1 LRSTALHSSGAY
13 LTSRAASYER
23 CREID
28 GHHVW
33 EVSVPNSHPAK
44 ALEAL
49 SEALG
54 PEASFPAERLS
65 TMRQRNVSAKIDKA
79 KFDRQFASGL
89 APLRAHLLS
98 ECLPGAG
105 GFLSA
110 VPSKAL
116 GLAFEPAEFTAEL
129 QARLW
134 MDVYPAD
141 RFCPCCDAVLD
152 AKGAHARSCM
162 AAGDVVACH
171 NGARNL
177 VGRVASSA
185 GYAPTLEKPE
195 LLPPRPNDPAGSNL
209 RRPADVYLPA
219 WDHGAPAALD
229 LAIVS
234 PQRQGI
240 VAQAA
245 VTAGAAACAYATHK
259 RSHLQ
264 TEAECAAQGVAFLPM
279 VAESSGGWGADGL
292 KVLRR
297 LAKASAAKTG
307 GDESVAVG
315 QLLQRLCVTIRRA
328 KARAVLRRAGHHLEP
343 TASAVEAALGFLAP
357 GA

>member
-1 LRSTALHSSGAY
+1 
-13 LTSRAASYER
+13 
-23 CREID
+23 
-28 GHHVW
+28 
-33 EVSVPNSHPAK
+33 
-44 ALEAL
+44 LEAL
-49 SEALG
+49 REILG
-54 PEASFPAERLS
+54 PDADLLPERLPALS
-65 TMRQRNVSAKIDKA
+65 QKAWSAKIDKA
-79 KFDRQFASGL
+79 VYDRQFASSL
-89 APLRAHLLS
+89 APQRAQLLS
-98 ECLPGAG
+98 ECLPGAS

-110 VPSKAL
+110 IPSRTL
-116 GLAFEPAEFTAEL
+116 GLAFHPAEFISEL

-134 MDVYPAD
+134 MSVYPVD

-152 AKGAHARSCM
+152 AKGSHARCCM

-171 NGARNL
+171 NAARNL

-185 GYAPTLEKPE
+185 GLAPSLEKTE
-195 LLPPRPNDPAGSNL
+195 LLPPRPDDPSGSNL
-209 RRPADVYLPA
+209 RRPADVYLPS

-245 VTAGAAACAYATHK
+245 VTAGAAASAYASHK

-264 TEAECAAQGVAFLPM
+264 TEEECAAQGVAFLPL
-279 VAESSGGWGADGL
+279 VAETSGGWGADGL

-297 LAKASAAKTG
+297 LAKASAAKAG
-307 GDESVAVG
+307 GDESAAVG

-343 TASAVEAALGFLAP
+343 AASAVEAALGCLAP